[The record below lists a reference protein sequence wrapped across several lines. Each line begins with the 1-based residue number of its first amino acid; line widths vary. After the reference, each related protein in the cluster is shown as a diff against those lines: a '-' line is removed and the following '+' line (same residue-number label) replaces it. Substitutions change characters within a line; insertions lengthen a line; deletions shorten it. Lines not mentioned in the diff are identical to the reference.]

1 MHLRARREEKARRT
15 DAADIRKAP
24 GIETSMA
31 QSTLAW
37 EGARSY
43 HQHLVRLPSQAA
55 LIARARLFRP
65 VDVSTRPRTG
75 RFAFWRRT
83 DAMPSIVTSVTLLG
97 DRRITI
103 LSSGG

>member
-43 HQHLVRLPSQAA
+43 HQHLGRLPSQAA

-65 VDVSTRPRTG
+65 VDVSTRPRPG
-75 RFAFWRRT
+75 RLRVLASYGR
-83 DAMPSIVTSVTLLG
+83 DAI
-97 DRRITI
+97 DRDFSH
-103 LSSGG
+103 LVG